1 MSRLPKM
8 MIGFVVR
15 RCAVE
20 LGRVPSAA
28 EFAAWAN
35 DCGEEP
41 GERYCLFGRP
51 ISEREAAVILKHQSR
66 LVTARNTAPEE
77 ERVEETEPSAAAS
90 SGDNV
95 VSLADVRARL
105 AAARSQATRKRG

>member
-20 LGRVPSAA
+20 LGRPPSAA

-51 ISEREAAVILKHQSR
+51 ISAAEAALILKHQSR
-66 LVTARNTAPEE
+66 LVTARSAAPEE
-77 ERVEETEPSAAAS
+77 KYFENGAS
-90 SGDNV
+90 SPAAPSEDNV
-95 VSLADVRARL
+95 VSLADVRDRL
-105 AAARSQATRKRG
+105 AAARSQAERKRG